1 MSEKLSF
8 AERAEKLA
16 EVAGSQRRIGEDLAW
31 IADAVG
37 SEAKA
42 MAAARERLASQRG
55 RQPARAAR

>member
-8 AERAEKLA
+8 TQRAERIAEAATSL
-16 EVAGSQRRIGEDLAW
+16 QRIGQDLAW

-37 SEAKA
+37 VEAEA
-42 MAAARERLASQRG
+42 MAAARERFASQRG

>member
-8 AERAEKLA
+8 GRRTERLA
-16 EVAGSQRRIGEDLAW
+16 EAAESLQRIGQDLAW

-37 SEAKA
+37 VEAEA
-42 MAAARERLASQRG
+42 MAAARERFATQRG